1 MEVFRVITGVI
12 FLNNYILP
20 SSLHAKLILCW
31 KPSDASFWHGCE
43 IGTSKQSCFQNCRD
57 PQIPSS
63 SFSIKLTLGYLPIL
77 RTEILNY
84 RIQIN
89 VSCNMNAQLALY
101 HQTDVPLRP
110 SDIIWICRLWAVTGY
125 VVLLPLLLFLIE
137 SSIDYQGC
145 PLPLA
150 LWQPR
155 KALIHSNNVPDE
167 FMISITHFKS

>member
-1 MEVFRVITGVI
+1 MPVFGMGVK
-12 FLNNYILP
+12 LVPVNN
-20 SSLHAKLILCW
+20 HV
-31 KPSDASFWHGCE
+31 
-43 IGTSKQSCFQNCRD
+43 SKTVGIQKYLLLL
-57 PQIPSS
+57 
-63 SFSIKLTLGYLPIL
+63 FSIKLTLGYLPIL

-110 SDIIWICRLWAVTGY
+110 SNIIWICRLWAVTGY